1 MSDNEK
7 DYFVPEQ
14 LEDDDFEKEKLEDKK
29 LKKLKKINK
38 FESQISDDEGYK
50 SKNINKKKFIN
61 IFAIILVIALVIA
74 GGVWYVMPHEKKVS
88 EPEQAA
94 KDFCAYFNSG
104 NWKKVNEFLDL
115 KGYYILGTVLEESEY
130 TKFDAVYKNLEEVDE
145 DYSQYTETIK
155 TVMDIDEDVLNS
167 VAKIQI
173 RLNSIEA
180 CNKIQNTDSLYKLR
194 INFDYIYNG
203 QAENLTSV
211 IFVSNAS
218 GEYKLVYGEWIQE
231 VLNYYQS
238 IYLLQSNYGY

>member
-14 LEDDDFEKEKLEDKK
+14 LEDDDFEKEKLEAKK
-29 LKKLKKINK
+29 LKKEKKINK
-38 FESQISDDEGYK
+38 YKSQISDDEGYK

-61 IFAIILVIALVIA
+61 IFAIILVIALIIF
-74 GGVWYVMPHEKKVS
+74 GSVWYVMPHEKKVS

-104 NWKKVNEFLDL
+104 NWKEINEFLDL
-115 KGYYILGTVLEESEY
+115 KGYYVLGALLKESEY
-130 TKFDAVYKNLEEVDE
+130 TKFDTVYKNLEEVDE
-145 DYSQYTETIK
+145 NYSQYTETIK
-155 TVMDIDEDVLNS
+155 TVMNIDEDLLND

-173 RLNSIEA
+173 KLNNIEA

-203 QAENLTSV
+203 QSENLTSV
-211 IFVSNAS
+211 IFISNAS